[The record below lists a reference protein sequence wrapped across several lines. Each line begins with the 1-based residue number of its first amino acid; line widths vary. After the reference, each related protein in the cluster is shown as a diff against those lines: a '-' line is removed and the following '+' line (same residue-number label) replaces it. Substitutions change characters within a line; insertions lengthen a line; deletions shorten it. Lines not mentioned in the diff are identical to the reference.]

1 MRKLLILFIAAS
13 LFTACNNDK
22 KDSRRSSDRD
32 REKDDYRS
40 RDDDKGDTRNADYK
54 DDKDSRDREDTRNTD
69 DGGGWS
75 RSEEN
80 KFVDDCV
87 AEAEKNVGGSRASEY
102 CDCMLGKLKRMYSSY
117 KEAERELAN
126 ITQDEVTQL
135 AADCNK

>member
-22 KDSRRSSDRD
+22 KDDRRSSDRD

-40 RDDDKGDTRNADYK
+40 RDDDKSDDTRNTDYK
-54 DDKDSRDREDTRNTD
+54 DDRNTERTSD

-102 CDCMLGKLKRMYSSY
+102 CDCMLNKLKRMYSSY